1 MEQLYVELEVK
12 CHMEH
17 IKSGFTRLE
26 QLFGLSFDQRI
37 EIVEARFNLNLG

>member
-1 MEQLYVELEVK
+1 MLCVDFEVK

-17 IKSGFTRLE
+17 IKSGFSCLG

-37 EIVEARFNLNLG
+37 ETVEAWFNLILG